1 MRMMP
6 VISTSTTRG
15 SNAVVDVA
23 SCVSDDN
30 VSHLNDKG
38 FQRGCRRG
46 QLCVSR
52 PAVCHPASCV
62 SPGQLCVP
70 RPWASDDDQSVV
82 QAAVTVLSELA
93 MHNPKTYLPLA
104 PKVGQCRLTL
114 SNPS

>member
-1 MRMMP
+1 
-6 VISTSTTRG
+6 
-15 SNAVVDVA
+15 
-23 SCVSDDN
+23 
-30 VSHLNDKG
+30 
-38 FQRGCRRG
+38 
-46 QLCVSR
+46 
-52 PAVCHPASCV
+52 V